1 MKLELMRYFSDPVLR
16 APTIGC
22 MLMGFASSLV
32 GMLMLLKR
40 QALIG
45 EVLSHAA
52 FPGIVVG
59 AIVASFFPSETGDFF
74 NILVMLSAALGCL
87 AGSWAI
93 SFLKARMCIRSDS
106 ALCFVLAVFFGIGV
120 LLASQ
125 IQMTHT
131 VLYKQA
137 LLFLYGQVATMTDA
151 MIPIYALLAF
161 FTLAIILILY
171 YPLQALLFD
180 RQFATINGLKTTLVD
195 TCVSALL
202 ILAIVVGMRSIGVVL
217 MAGMLIAPAIAARP
231 WTHRLWACFVL
242 AAFFGV
248 LSSFL
253 GNVVS
258 VEGSRFIAEK
268 YPDWKFSLPTGPLI
282 LLFAAAF
289 ALVSL
294 FFAPKSGILARIIR
308 MALFRQR
315 IAREHL
321 LKALWRKGK
330 NSLISRGEVAEILSQ
345 NRLFH
350 RPFLLGLSW
359 GGLLTKERSGLY
371 RLTDKGWARAC
382 RIVRLHRLWEV
393 YLVDYL
399 SQGVDKVHRS
409 AEELEHVMSAELET
423 ELEKLLGDLRFDP
436 HRQPIPSREEATW
449 LQR

>member
-1 MKLELMRYFSDPVLR
+1 MDLLHYFSDPVLR

-22 MLMGFASSLV
+22 MLMGFAASLV

-52 FPGIVVG
+52 FPGIVAG
-59 AIVASFFPSETGDFF
+59 ALVASFFPWETGDLSQ
-74 NILVMLSAALGCL
+74 ILVMASAALACL
-87 AGSWAI
+87 AGSWAV
-93 SFLKARMCIRSDS
+93 SFLKVRMRIRSDS
-106 ALCFVLAVFFGIGV
+106 ALCFVLAVFFGVGV

-125 IQMTHT
+125 IQMTHA
-131 VLYKQA
+131 VLYKQS

-161 FTLAIILILY
+161 FTLAIVIILY

-180 RQFATINGLKTTLVD
+180 RQFATINGLRTTLVD

-242 AAFFGV
+242 AAVFGV
-248 LSSFL
+248 VSSFL

-258 VEGSRFIAEK
+258 VEGSRLLAEK
-268 YPDWKFSLPTGPLI
+268 YPEWKFSLPTGPLI

-289 ALVSL
+289 ALLSL

-321 LKALWRKGK
+321 LKALWRKGR
-330 NSLISRGEVAEILSQ
+330 NSLISQEEAAEMLSQ
-345 NRLFH
+345 S
-350 RPFLLGLSW
+350 LLIRWFCLLWLSW
-359 GGLLTKERSGLY
+359 EGLLTKEAGGLY
-371 RLTDKGWARAC
+371 CLTDKGWARAC

-436 HRQPIPSREEATW
+436 HSQPIPSREEATW
-449 LQR
+449 PTR